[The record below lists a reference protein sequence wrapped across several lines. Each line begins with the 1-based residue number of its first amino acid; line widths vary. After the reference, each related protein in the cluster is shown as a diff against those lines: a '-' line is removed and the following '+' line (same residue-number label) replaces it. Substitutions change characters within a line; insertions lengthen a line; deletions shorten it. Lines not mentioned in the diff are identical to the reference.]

1 MLTKPFIDDRFS
13 VAYSIFSHA
22 TKEPI
27 SVTIEPFNMRL
38 SYYTPYRLGV
48 RCFLHYMRLEHT
60 RLQRGVDI
68 IIDSSHDRE
77 DFTLLNAMRDMEFFS
92 ANNCRNISSDTVL
105 RQHLSNDSYFCYRCY
120 QLRMGRFINSNFGA
134 VENMLY
140 EIELTPK
147 GLWLLSRTNF
157 NTSKIITER
166 DFK

>member
-1 MLTKPFIDDRFS
+1 MSTKSFVNDNFS
-13 VAYSIFSHA
+13 VAYFLFNRA
-22 TKEPI
+22 TNDPP
-27 SVTIEPFNMRL
+27 SVTIAPFNMRL
-38 SYYTPYRLGV
+38 SYYAQRRLGL

-92 ANNCRNISSDTVL
+92 ANNCRNISSDTIL
-105 RQHLSNDSYFCYRCY
+105 RQHLDNDSYFCYRCY

-140 EIELTPK
+140 EMELTPN
-147 GLWLLSRTNF
+147 GLYLLSHTNF
-157 NTSKIITER
+157 NKSEVIAER